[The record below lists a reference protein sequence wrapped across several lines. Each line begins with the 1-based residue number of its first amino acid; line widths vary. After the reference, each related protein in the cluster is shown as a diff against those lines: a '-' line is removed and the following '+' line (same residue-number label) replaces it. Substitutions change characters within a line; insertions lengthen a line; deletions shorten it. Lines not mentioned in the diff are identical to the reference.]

1 MRCRYGLPLV
11 LIFLFFPTLARPQM
25 PASPPKPT
33 SEVQALLD
41 KAATE
46 RNAYHWDVALQLYSQ
61 TLDKAKETA
70 QDLQVRAVEKA
81 QVADEIIREHP
92 YESIGIAFG
101 VGVLLGLIVNRGR

>member
-1 MRCRYGLPLV
+1 MQNETDKLMKDLR
-11 LIFLFFPTLARPQM
+11 LIVQDAEDLIRATAGEVNEKTRQAR
-25 PASPPKPT
+25 AR
-33 SEVQALLD
+33 L
-41 KAATE
+41 
-46 RNAYHWDVALQLYSQ
+46 SQ

-101 VGVLLGLIVNRGR
+101 VGVLLGMIVNRGR

>member
-1 MRCRYGLPLV
+1 MQNETDKLMKDLR
-11 LIFLFFPTLARPQM
+11 LIVQDAEDLIRATAGEVNEKTRQAR
-25 PASPPKPT
+25 AR
-33 SEVQALLD
+33 L
-41 KAATE
+41 
-46 RNAYHWDVALQLYSQ
+46 SQ

>member
-1 MRCRYGLPLV
+1 MQNETDKLMKDLR
-11 LIFLFFPTLARPQM
+11 LIVQDAEDLIRATAGEVNEKTRQAR
-25 PASPPKPT
+25 T
-33 SEVQALLD
+33 RL
-41 KAATE
+41 
-46 RNAYHWDVALQLYSQ
+46 SQ